1 MVPSTPR
8 IQLLGLLNF
17 VVVLCK
23 NKGNEVSGGFA
34 VICPVECPKCTGAEG
49 LPLILCSE
57 LKYFVHTREIGE
69 RNFWEKR
76 VVGDN
81 KVLRRQAT
89 PAFSPGGKNAARI
102 EGHYLN
108 QFG

>member
-1 MVPSTPR
+1 MV
-8 IQLLGLLNF
+8 LLNF

-34 VICPVECPKCTGAEG
+34 VICPVECPKCSGAEG

-57 LKYFVHTREIGE
+57 LKYFVHVREIGE

-81 KVLRRQAT
+81 KVLRRQAP
-89 PAFSPGGKNAARI
+89 PAFSPGGKNVARI